1 MIGTIGATGL
11 GVVFGVI
18 AAVLMY
24 HHHADKL
31 AAWLMLLAGLFGSS
45 IIVGWLGSFLSIVI
59 FGAASLGFLIAVAGG
74 IAFWIQV
81 RKNKKHHHIATPV
94 LGLFVGVSLMV
105 TFGGVRSIVGSASTQ
120 VTSVISHQGSA
131 NIGGRP

>member
-1 MIGTIGATGL
+1 MIGTGVGLVFAVIG
-11 GVVFGVI
+11 
-18 AAVLMY
+18 AVLMY

-45 IIVGWLGSFLSIVI
+45 ILVGWLGSFLSVVI

-81 RKNKKHHHIATPV
+81 RKNKKHHYIATPI

-105 TFGGVRSIVGSASTQ
+105 TFGGVRSIVGSTSTQ
-120 VTSVISHQGSA
+120 VTSVINHQGPA

>member
-1 MIGTIGATGL
+1 MIGTGIGL
-11 GVVFGVI
+11 VFAVI

-45 IIVGWLGSFLSIVI
+45 IVVGWLGSFLSTAV

-81 RKNKKHHHIATPV
+81 RKNKKHHHIATPL

-105 TFGGVRSIVGSASTQ
+105 TFGGVRSIVGSTSTQ
-120 VTSVISHQGSA
+120 VTSVINHQGTSA